1 MYPSDQSRAT
11 RLAEGRRRAQLA
23 PWIKRDLPVR
33 FEKRLLI
40 DEVAQAWGVAAA
52 MSASVG
58 RPLNVIDAFL
68 LATAKVHDLTLITR
82 NLNYFPFLQTLLN
95 P

>member
-1 MYPSDQSRAT
+1 MRSP
-11 RLAEGRRRAQLA
+11 
-23 PWIKRDLPVR
+23 
-33 FEKRLLI
+33 
-40 DEVAQAWGVAAA
+40 QAWGVAVA

-95 P
+95 H